1 MKDIWRERYHEVTTG
16 SSEAN
21 VLVGFNANIDVKYTV
36 EDLELNLEDYNPENI
51 EDLDSKDDF
60 LSLLS
65 YCMENG
71 ENKEVNCSN
80 LDLGF
85 DRGKEEIGG
94 QAGIMANFLADKTHE
109 TVFYTPFLSEKLVEN
124 LNSSLTCPVNAG
136 NGFEL
141 VEIGEATKTDRTKV
155 NQIFEFDSEK
165 TGRLILSDKLRG
177 FGPYF
182 RKGVEDH
189 INELDEGLDRVLL
202 SGFHNAEG
210 NVEAKLK
217 KASKQLEKFDTQ
229 VHMEYV
235 DLSDKLNLL
244 EKHIFP
250 HVESIG
256 LDEYEMKALEEA
268 LEVQLDNDEP
278 SLGEAFQF
286 AQFFINEFNL
296 ERVHIHTYGYHLNV
310 TTDNYDVTPEKIR
323 ESMLYGE
330 SCAVQMADKGEIPEE
345 VENLDFNNKHVRKLD
360 DLEDFGNFF
369 DLEDFT
375 KTGIAE
381 IEGLKVVAIPPVIHE
396 DPKRLVGMGDVISAG
411 SFVKELD

>member
-1 MKDIWRERYHEVTTG
+1 MKDIWRRRYQEVDTE

-21 VLVGFNANIDVKYTV
+21 VMVGFNANIDVKYSV
-36 EDLELNLEDYNPENI
+36 EELGLDLEDSEAKNI
-51 EDLDSKDDF
+51 EDLDSKEDF

-71 ENKEVNCSN
+71 ENKEVNCNN
-80 LDLGF
+80 LNLEF
-85 DRGKEEIGG
+85 DGGTEEIGG

-109 TVFYTPFLSEKLVEN
+109 AVFYTPFLSEKLVEN
-124 LNSSLTCPVNAG
+124 LDSSLTYPVNAG
-136 NGFEL
+136 NGLEL
-141 VEIGEATKTDRTKV
+141 VEIGEAANTDRTKV
-155 NQIFEFDSEK
+155 NKIFEFDGEK

-189 INELDEGLDRVLL
+189 IQELDEGLDRVLL
-202 SGFHNAEG
+202 SGFHNADG
-210 NVEAKLK
+210 NIEAKLK
-217 KASKQLEKFDTQ
+217 KASQQLEKFDTP

-244 EKHIFP
+244 EKYIFP

-286 AQFFINEFNL
+286 AKFFISEFDL
-296 ERVHIHTYGYHLNV
+296 DRVHIHTYGYHLNV
-310 TTDNYDVTPEKIR
+310 TTENYEVEPEKIR

-330 SCAVQMADKGEIPEE
+330 ASAVQMADKGSIPENINSLGFE
-345 VENLDFNNKHVRKLD
+345 NKHIRRLD
-360 DLEDFGNFF
+360 DLEDFKDFF
-369 DLEDFT
+369 NLEDFV
-375 KTGIAE
+375 KTGIAN
-381 IEGLKVVAIPPVIHE
+381 IEGLNVVAIPPVIHE

-411 SFVKELD
+411 SFVKEID